1 MTVNID
7 KLPKISEIVNSYSK
21 EIKEKNIVTLFGK
34 VQSISDS
41 VKEKWQKVAKQNNE
55 EMIFFDA
62 DILVKSKDGYIYSTI
77 AELLIASYGFK
88 IYKML
93 KDYQEFISELKNKNS
108 VISNPEA
115 YSRSVKEAKKDGT
128 GPLVDTINNSSLSQI
143 NKDKLLE
150 FCTNY
155 ASWHGGKTIDRNDF
169 WQSPFY
175 GILGFVQ
182 SRSGIHSY
190 IDYLRRDNDTN
201 NSELLN
207 AMQNEI
213 HSLLHQKPN
222 ITSSISSPSTLT
234 PSDSLTTAPV
244 SISGANIIY
253 YGAPGTGK
261 SHKLDE
267 LIKKENTNT
276 FRVTLHPEYTYSDF
290 VGQLLP
296 VSKKANDGNDKYTVS
311 YEFVPGI
318 FTIAL
323 KEAINNPDR
332 SVYLILEELSRANVA
347 AVFGDLF
354 QLLDR
359 KNGISE
365 YPIDNP
371 DISKI
376 VYGKANTDQDTYK
389 KIYIPNN
396 LSILA
401 TVNTSDQ
408 NVYPMD
414 TAFKRR
420 FEWRYVSTDYG
431 SNSEDFKDNNNP
443 TIDVG
448 NNIRVTWDNLYK
460 GLNSFIVGE
469 LGLNEDKQIGPYF
482 IKFEGANGDK
492 AHDLVK
498 DKLLQYLWEDI
509 NKVANTMSGTG
520 SSLFL
525 GKQTIPSFS
534 ELYTRFS
541 DRKQVFSDIFL
552 DKLGVQNDSKSLTD

>member
-1 MTVNID
+1 MTENIG

-62 DILVKSKDGYIYSTI
+62 DVLVKSKDGYIYSTI

>member
-62 DILVKSKDGYIYSTI
+62 DVLVKSKDGYIYSTI

-376 VYGKANTDQDTYK
+376 IYGKANTDQDTYK

-492 AHDLVK
+492 AHELVK

>member
-21 EIKEKNIVTLFGK
+21 EIKEKNIITLFGK

-62 DILVKSKDGYIYSTI
+62 DVLVKSKDGYIYSTI

-492 AHDLVK
+492 AHDLLK

>member
-7 KLPKISEIVNSYSK
+7 KLPKISEIVNSFSK
-21 EIKEKNIVTLFGK
+21 EIKEKNIVTLFGE
-34 VQSISDS
+34 VQSISDL

-62 DILVKSKDGYIYSTI
+62 DVLVKSKDGYIYSTI

-88 IYKML
+88 IYRML

-190 IDYLRRDNDTN
+190 IDYLRRDSDTN

-213 HSLLHQKPN
+213 YSLLHQKPN

-376 VYGKANTDQDTYK
+376 IYGKANTDQDTYK

-431 SNSEDFKDNNNP
+431 SNSEDFKNNNNP

-448 NNIRVTWDNLYK
+448 DNIIVTWDNLYK

>member
-62 DILVKSKDGYIYSTI
+62 DVLVKSKDGYIYSTI

-108 VISNPEA
+108 MISNPEA

-190 IDYLRRDNDTN
+190 IDYLRRDSDTN

-213 HSLLHQKPN
+213 YSLLHQKPN

-234 PSDSLTTAPV
+234 TSDSLTTAPV
-244 SISGANIIY
+244 SINGANIIY

-376 VYGKANTDQDTYK
+376 IYGKANTDQDTYK

-431 SNSEDFKDNNNP
+431 SNSEDFKNNNNP

-448 NNIRVTWDNLYK
+448 DNIRVTWDNLYK

>member
-62 DILVKSKDGYIYSTI
+62 DVLVKSKDGYIYSTI

-93 KDYQEFISELKNKNS
+93 KDYQEFISKLKNKNS

-190 IDYLRRDNDTN
+190 IDYLRRDSDTN

-213 HSLLHQKPN
+213 YSLLHQKPN
-222 ITSSISSPSTLT
+222 IASSISSPSTLT

-376 VYGKANTDQDTYK
+376 IYGKANTDQDTYK

-431 SNSEDFKDNNNP
+431 SNSEDFKNNNNP

-448 NNIRVTWDNLYK
+448 DNIRVTWDNLYK

>member
-7 KLPKISEIVNSYSK
+7 KLPKISEIVYSYSK

-376 VYGKANTDQDTYK
+376 VYGKANTDQNTYK

-420 FEWRYVSTDYG
+420 FEWRYEYTNYG
-431 SNSEDFKDNNNP
+431 YKSEDFKDNNNP
-443 TIDVG
+443 KIDVG

>member
-21 EIKEKNIVTLFGK
+21 EIKEKNIITLFGK

-62 DILVKSKDGYIYSTI
+62 DVLVKSKDGYIYSTI

-108 VISNPEA
+108 AISNPEA

>member
-7 KLPKISEIVNSYSK
+7 KLPKISEIVNSFSK
-21 EIKEKNIVTLFGK
+21 EIKEKNIVTLFGE
-34 VQSISDS
+34 VQSISDL

-62 DILVKSKDGYIYSTI
+62 DVLVKSKDGYIYSTI

-88 IYKML
+88 IYRML

-190 IDYLRRDNDTN
+190 IDYLRRDSDTN

-213 HSLLHQKPN
+213 YSLLHQKPN

>member
-21 EIKEKNIVTLFGK
+21 EIKEKNIITLFGK

-62 DILVKSKDGYIYSTI
+62 DVLVKSKDGYIYSTI

-296 VSKKANDGNDKYTVS
+296 VSKKANDGNDKYIVS

-323 KEAINNPDR
+323 R
-332 SVYLILEELSRANVA
+332 R
-347 AVFGDLF
+347 
-354 QLLDR
+354 
-359 KNGISE
+359 
-365 YPIDNP
+365 
-371 DISKI
+371 KI
-376 VYGKANTDQDTYK
+376 VSR
-389 KIYIPNN
+389 I
-396 LSILA
+396 
-401 TVNTSDQ
+401 
-408 NVYPMD
+408 
-414 TAFKRR
+414 
-420 FEWRYVSTDYG
+420 
-431 SNSEDFKDNNNP
+431 
-443 TIDVG
+443 
-448 NNIRVTWDNLYK
+448 
-460 GLNSFIVGE
+460 
-469 LGLNEDKQIGPYF
+469 
-482 IKFEGANGDK
+482 
-492 AHDLVK
+492 
-498 DKLLQYLWEDI
+498 
-509 NKVANTMSGTG
+509 
-520 SSLFL
+520 
-525 GKQTIPSFS
+525 
-534 ELYTRFS
+534 
-541 DRKQVFSDIFL
+541 
-552 DKLGVQNDSKSLTD
+552 

>member
-7 KLPKISEIVNSYSK
+7 KLPKISEIVYSYSK

-62 DILVKSKDGYIYSTI
+62 DVLVKSKDGYIYSTI

-115 YSRSVKEAKKDGT
+115 YSKSVKEAKKDGT

-234 PSDSLTTAPV
+234 SSDSLTTAPV

-552 DKLGVQNDSKSLTD
+552 DKLGVQNDS

>member
-62 DILVKSKDGYIYSTI
+62 DVLVKSKDGYIYSTI

-88 IYKML
+88 IYRML

-190 IDYLRRDNDTN
+190 IDYLRRDSDTN

-213 HSLLHQKPN
+213 YSLLHQKPN

-376 VYGKANTDQDTYK
+376 IYGKANTDQDTYK

-431 SNSEDFKDNNNP
+431 SNSEDFKNNNNP

-448 NNIRVTWDNLYK
+448 DNIRVTWDNLYK

>member
-7 KLPKISEIVNSYSK
+7 KLPKISEIVYSYSK

-376 VYGKANTDQDTYK
+376 VYGKANTDQNTYK

>member
-21 EIKEKNIVTLFGK
+21 EIKEKNIITLFGK

-62 DILVKSKDGYIYSTI
+62 DVLVKSKDGYIYSTI

-128 GPLVDTINNSSLSQI
+128 GPLVDTITNSSLSQI

>member
-7 KLPKISEIVNSYSK
+7 KLPKISEIVNSFSK
-21 EIKEKNIVTLFGK
+21 EIKEKNIVTLFGE
-34 VQSISDS
+34 VQSISDL

-62 DILVKSKDGYIYSTI
+62 DVLVKSKDGYIYSTI

-88 IYKML
+88 IYRML

-190 IDYLRRDNDTN
+190 IDYLRRDSDTN

-213 HSLLHQKPN
+213 YSLLHQKPN

-431 SNSEDFKDNNNP
+431 SNSEDFKNNNNP

-448 NNIRVTWDNLYK
+448 DNIRVTWDNLYK

>member
-7 KLPKISEIVNSYSK
+7 KLPKISEIINSYSK
-21 EIKEKNIVTLFGK
+21 EIKEKNIITLFGK

-62 DILVKSKDGYIYSTI
+62 DVLVKSKDGYIYSTI